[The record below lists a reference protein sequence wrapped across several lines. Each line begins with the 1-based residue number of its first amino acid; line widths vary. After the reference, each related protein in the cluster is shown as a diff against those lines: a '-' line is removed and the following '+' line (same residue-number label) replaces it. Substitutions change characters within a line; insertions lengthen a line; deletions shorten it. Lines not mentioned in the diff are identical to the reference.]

1 MKNAIYLD
9 SDFVREKMDSVNVLL
24 RRFETLINSTDG
36 VLTGQM
42 IWRNILHALDIN
54 TEQEIIDAFGL
65 FSLDDKIYDIKSV
78 VLYKDAKTYDTYLLF
93 NVRNANEENIDNS
106 KAAEAFAK
114 VYARLNELQE
124 KTDVKIAAKITTDGI
139 EIEASKDNLVYRII
153 IPKFTLDEAVDITI
167 PIENTL
173 DDVMRKMIK
182 GGVKMKEVYLKCDM
196 IPYKRVLSM
205 R

>member
-9 SDFVREKMDSVNVLL
+9 SDFVQKEMDSVKSLL

-42 IWRNILHALDIN
+42 IWRTILHALNID
-54 TEQEIIDAFGL
+54 TKQDIIDAFDL
-65 FSLDDKIYDIKSV
+65 FSLEDAIYDIKSV
-78 VLYKDAKTYDTYLLF
+78 VLYKDAKTYDTYLVF
-93 NVRNANEENIDNS
+93 NVRNGKEEKVDNG

-124 KTDVKIAAKITTDGI
+124 KTDVKITAKITTDGI

-173 DDVMRKMIK
+173 DDVMRKM
-182 GGVKMKEVYLKCDM
+182 MD
-196 IPYKRVLSM
+196 
-205 R
+205 

>member
-9 SDFVREKMDSVNVLL
+9 SDFAREEMDSVNVLL

-42 IWRNILHALDIN
+42 IWRNILHALNIN
-54 TEQEIIDAFGL
+54 TKQEIIDAFGL

-93 NVRNANEENIDNS
+93 NVRNTNEENIDNS

-114 VYARLNELQE
+114 VCARLNELQE
-124 KTDVKIAAKITTDGI
+124 KTDVKIAAKITTGGI

-173 DDVMRKMIK
+173 DDVMRKMI
-182 GGVKMKEVYLKCDM
+182 D
-196 IPYKRVLSM
+196 
-205 R
+205 

>member
-9 SDFVREKMDSVNVLL
+9 SDFVREEQDSVDVLL
-24 RRFETLINSTDG
+24 RWLETLINSTDG
-36 VLTGQM
+36 VLTGEE
-42 IWRNILHALDIN
+42 IWRTILHKLNIDRK
-54 TEQEIIDAFGL
+54 QEIIDSFGL
-65 FSLDDKIYDIKSV
+65 CTLEDKIYNVKSV

-93 NVRNANEENIDNS
+93 NVRNGKEEKVDNG

-173 DDVMRKMIK
+173 DDVMRKM
-182 GGVKMKEVYLKCDM
+182 MD
-196 IPYKRVLSM
+196 
-205 R
+205 

>member
-9 SDFVREKMDSVNVLL
+9 SDFVREEMDSVNVLL

-42 IWRNILHALDIN
+42 IWRNILHALNIN

-65 FSLDDKIYDIKSV
+65 FSLDDKIYDIESV

-93 NVRNANEENIDNS
+93 NVRNVNEEKIDNS

-139 EIEASKDNLVYRII
+139 EIEVSKDNLVYRII
-153 IPKFTLDEAVDITI
+153 ILKFTLDEAIDITI

-173 DDVMRKMIK
+173 DDVMRKMI
-182 GGVKMKEVYLKCDM
+182 D
-196 IPYKRVLSM
+196 
-205 R
+205 

>member
-9 SDFVREKMDSVNVLL
+9 SDFVREEMDSVNLLL

-124 KTDVKIAAKITTDGI
+124 NNGVKIEATIGTDGI
-139 EIEASKDNLVYRII
+139 NIESSKDNLVYRII
-153 IPKFTLDEAVDITI
+153 IPKRELDASVDITI

-173 DDVMRKMIK
+173 ENAIKKM
-182 GGVKMKEVYLKCDM
+182 MD
-196 IPYKRVLSM
+196 
-205 R
+205 

>member
-1 MKNAIYLD
+1 MSGKYICKEGEKEMKNAIYLD
-9 SDFVREKMDSVNVLL
+9 SDFVQEEMDSVNVLL

-42 IWRNILHALDIN
+42 IWRNILHALNIN
-54 TEQEIIDAFGL
+54 TKQEIIDAFGL

-93 NVRNANEENIDNS
+93 NVRNTNEENIDNS

-124 KTDVKIAAKITTDGI
+124 KTDVKIAAKITTGGI

-167 PIENTL
+167 PIENAL
-173 DDVMRKMIK
+173 DDVMRKMI
-182 GGVKMKEVYLKCDM
+182 D
-196 IPYKRVLSM
+196 
-205 R
+205 

>member
-9 SDFVREKMDSVNVLL
+9 SDFVREEQDSVDILL
-24 RRFETLINSTDG
+24 RWLETLINSTDG
-36 VLTGQM
+36 TLTGEI
-42 IWRNILHALDIN
+42 IWRTILHKLNIDRK
-54 TEQEIIDAFGL
+54 QEIIESFGL
-65 FSLDDKIYDIKSV
+65 FSLEDKIYDVRSV
-78 VLYKDAKTYDTYLLF
+78 VLYKDPKTYGTYLLF

-173 DDVMRKMIK
+173 DDVMRKMI
-182 GGVKMKEVYLKCDM
+182 D
-196 IPYKRVLSM
+196 
-205 R
+205 